1 MKDATTTIIISK
13 VTGCTFS
20 EAQNVVGELIARGW
34 TPPDAD
40 RLHRDGVVPPVP
52 TATLPGLSAINIDD
66 ILVAHTDGACSGNP
80 GPGGWAVVFSQG
92 DKAIAEYSG
101 SEFDTTNNRMEL
113 TAVREAISHAPPGVR
128 LDIVTDSKNV
138 IGWLS
143 QGWKRNDPTI
153 AALCAEIDTLRAGR
167 GFDVNAT
174 DGGVQFS
181 HVLGHQGDKF
191 NERADLLATQARK
204 RAPKTGR

>member
-1 MKDATTTIIISK
+1 MNDAATIISTA
-13 VTGCTFS
+13 TGCTLA
-20 EAQNVVGELIARGW
+20 EAQNAIDELITRGW

-40 RLHRDGVVPPVP
+40 RLPPDGAASPVA
-52 TATLPGLSAINIDD
+52 TATLPGLSAINTADV
-66 ILVAHTDGACSGNP
+66 LVAHTDGAVSGNP

-101 SEFDTTNNRMEL
+101 SEANTKNNRMEL
-113 TAVREAISHAPPGVR
+113 TAVREAIRRAPRGVR
-128 LDIVTDSKNV
+128 LDIVTDSRNV

-153 AALCAEIDTLRAGR
+153 AALSREIDTLRDGR
-167 GFDVNAT
+167 AFDVGNPE
-174 DGGVQFS
+174 GGIQYC

-191 NERADLLATQARK
+191 NERADHLAKSASK
-204 RAPKTGR
+204 RVPKGGR

>member
-1 MKDATTTIIISK
+1 MNDAATIISTA
-13 VTGCTFS
+13 TGCTLAD
-20 EAQNVVGELIARGW
+20 AQNAIDELIARGW
-34 TPPDAD
+34 TPPDAV
-40 RLHRDGVVPPVP
+40 RSPRDGDASPIPDAP
-52 TATLPGLSAINIDD
+52 LPGLSAINTADV
-66 ILVAHTDGACSGNP
+66 LVAHTDGACSGNP

-101 SEFDTTNNRMEL
+101 HEANNTTNNRMEL
-113 TAVREAISHAPPGVR
+113 TAVREAIRHAPRSVK

-143 QGWKRNDPTI
+143 QGWKRKEPTI
-153 AALCAEIDTLRAGR
+153 AALCAEIDTLRTGR
-167 GFDVNAT
+167 GFDVGDP

-191 NERADLLATQARK
+191 NERADLLATQAIK